1 MRLLSICLLSAAL
14 ADPSLAA
21 ELQLQAIEIES
32 ITADG
37 QAVLSGPDSS
47 WQILVTG
54 RTADGDTV
62 DVTHQAAFTV
72 EPQGVVSVDRSG
84 VMIPLADG
92 KASVVARV
100 MDLDA
105 RFDVHVQHV
114 DVPHTLDFV
123 TDVAP
128 ILTRYGCNSGGCHG
142 KKGGQEGFELALLG
156 FEPELDYDRL
166 VKDGD
171 GYRIDL
177 DDPDNSYLLRKA
189 TKAEP
194 HTGGQRFEKD
204 SVAYR
209 VLRRWIAQGA
219 QQDGTSD
226 AVVERIEVVPRER
239 ILQRDGRQQLSVLA
253 HMSDGTV
260 REVGRLASF
269 EVNQLDIIKV
279 TPDGLVSPGGT
290 AGVASIMVRYQAHVG
305 VFRAIIPTGEPIDD
319 LPTPRNFVDELVFS
333 QLRRIGIPLSDTCDD
348 GTFIRRATIDIAGRL
363 PTVDELTSF
372 TQDTDSEKF
381 ARLIT
386 RLVESDDSA
395 DYFAGKWASMLRNR
409 RNSEKDPRG
418 PTEAFYKWIRDGL
431 RENRPYDDFV
441 RGVLTATGK
450 EVESPPVVWYRFA
463 NEPSAQLEDVAQM
476 FLGQRIQCA
485 RCHHH
490 PFEKWSQHDY
500 SGMAAFF
507 SRLEVEDRPK
517 QKKQKVKPPLTVSFK
532 PGRAEV
538 KHPKTGEP
546 VLPTPL
552 EGSAIEANE
561 EEDPR
566 VALANWMTQPG
577 NRFFARVLVNRYW
590 KHFMGRG
597 LVEPEDDL
605 RTTNPPTNPELLDA
619 LADNF
624 VKSGFDIRNLISV
637 ICNSRTYQLSSNANG
652 INLHDQQNYSRF
664 LPRRLNAEVLLDGV
678 DTVTLAKTRFS
689 GVGADVR
696 AVQLPDNQNGSY
708 FLSAFGRPA
717 GLSVCECERTTSATL
732 AQQLHLI
739 NSPEILAKVQGERAK
754 ALSKDDGP
762 PAERIRDLYQVA
774 LSREPREDE
783 LATLLAYLTE
793 RGVISSQ
800 DSATVENGKAPSP
813 ARDESSE
820 LRVNSISASGGSNAN
835 SADLAFDDDPKTR
848 WSVNGEG
855 NWIQFELSHATQ
867 LSQLEIGFDKGDRKY
882 RFEVSQSSDG
892 QRWTVVK
899 SLESN
904 GKGND
909 VQTFEFRPTTARYF
923 RIVHKGNSSNYWANI
938 HTIRIPDV
946 AFDPKTA
953 AIQKSDNR
961 ESPTSVDSAPS
972 QQAWA
977 DIIWV
982 LINTKE
988 FQFNH

>member
-72 EPQGVVSVDRSG
+72 DPQGVVSVDRSG

-260 REVGRLASF
+260 RDVGRLASF

-333 QLRRIGIPLSDTCDD
+333 QLRRIGIPLSDTCDE

-395 DYFAGKWASMLRNR
+395 DYFAGKWAAMPFCDATLDIDARVADAVARLSLAEKISALGTGTGALPSLGLPPYNWWSEATHGISHVRNDETTPYET
-409 RNSEKDPRG
+409 NF
-418 PTEAFYKWIRDGL
+418 AFPITTAMSF
-431 RENRPYDDFV
+431 NRSLWRATGAQIGASHPASGHTPFV
-441 RGVLTATGK
+441 R
-450 EVESPPVVWYRFA
+450 
-463 NEPSAQLEDVAQM
+463 
-476 FLGQRIQCA
+476 
-485 RCHHH
+485 
-490 PFEKWSQHDY
+490 
-500 SGMAAFF
+500 SG
-507 SRLEVEDRPK
+507 
-517 QKKQKVKPPLTVSFK
+517 
-532 PGRAEV
+532 
-538 KHPKTGEP
+538 
-546 VLPTPL
+546 
-552 EGSAIEANE
+552 
-561 EEDPR
+561 
-566 VALANWMTQPG
+566 
-577 NRFFARVLVNRYW
+577 
-590 KHFMGRG
+590 
-597 LVEPEDDL
+597 
-605 RTTNPPTNPELLDA
+605 
-619 LADNF
+619 
-624 VKSGFDIRNLISV
+624 
-637 ICNSRTYQLSSNANG
+637 
-652 INLHDQQNYSRF
+652 
-664 LPRRLNAEVLLDGV
+664 
-678 DTVTLAKTRFS
+678 TR
-689 GVGADVR
+689 
-696 AVQLPDNQNGSY
+696 Q
-708 FLSAFGRPA
+708 
-717 GLSVCECERTTSATL
+717 
-732 AQQLHLI
+732 
-739 NSPEILAKVQGERAK
+739 
-754 ALSKDDGP
+754 
-762 PAERIRDLYQVA
+762 
-774 LSREPREDE
+774 
-783 LATLLAYLTE
+783 
-793 RGVISSQ
+793 
-800 DSATVENGKAPSP
+800 
-813 ARDESSE
+813 
-820 LRVNSISASGGSNAN
+820 
-835 SADLAFDDDPKTR
+835 
-848 WSVNGEG
+848 
-855 NWIQFELSHATQ
+855 
-867 LSQLEIGFDKGDRKY
+867 
-882 RFEVSQSSDG
+882 
-892 QRWTVVK
+892 
-899 SLESN
+899 
-904 GKGND
+904 
-909 VQTFEFRPTTARYF
+909 
-923 RIVHKGNSSNYWANI
+923 
-938 HTIRIPDV
+938 
-946 AFDPKTA
+946 
-953 AIQKSDNR
+953 
-961 ESPTSVDSAPS
+961 
-972 QQAWA
+972 
-977 DIIWV
+977 
-982 LINTKE
+982 
-988 FQFNH
+988 